1 MSKGV
6 HFIYI
11 GIFVAITSITFIT
24 LAYNGLSYYRVNLE
38 ERFYHPDHNKL
49 KSSGNIG
56 HTLGVAG
63 SLCIL
68 TGVGTYMA
76 RKRYKF
82 LARTGPLKY
91 WLEFHIFLCI
101 LGTFLV
107 VYHTAFKIGGLAAVS
122 FWSMVTVFASGI
134 AGRVIYLQIPRS
146 VQGRELDLKEVRDM
160 RGDIIMKIRDS
171 YNLDESS
178 FKFITVSVENRPGIY
193 TSSGFSQM
201 FKKRREDRKSVKE
214 ISGFLKDKELS
225 RSESSRIVALV
236 KNDIRLGRTIE
247 RLEIMKEIFRYW
259 HVFHLPFAIL
269 MLIFMIFH
277 VIVTVALGYRWIL

>member
-1 MSKGV
+1 
-6 HFIYI
+6 
-11 GIFVAITSITFIT
+11 
-24 LAYNGLSYYRVNLE
+24 
-38 ERFYHPDHNKL
+38 
-49 KSSGNIG
+49 
-56 HTLGVAG
+56 
-63 SLCIL
+63 
-68 TGVGTYMA
+68 
-76 RKRYKF
+76 
-82 LARTGPLKY
+82 
-91 WLEFHIFLCI
+91 
-101 LGTFLV
+101 
-107 VYHTAFKIGGLAAVS
+107 
-122 FWSMVTVFASGI
+122 MVTVFASGI

-160 RGDIIMKIRDS
+160 RVDIITKIRDS

-178 FKFITVSVENRPGIY
+178 FKFITVSVENLSGIY
-193 TSSGFSQM
+193 TTSGFSQI
-201 FKKRREDRKSVKE
+201 FKKRREDRNSVKA

-277 VIVTVALGYRWIL
+277 VIVTVALGYRWIF